1 MAKISNENV
10 TGAEPRAETFAFR
23 YSEGVPVRD
32 PFILRVGGTYYLYEG
47 LHREGVRCYTS
58 TDLEEWCGPVT
69 VFAPPANFHGTKDFF
84 WAPEVHF
91 YRGKFY
97 LFTSVFSSKTGH
109 RSISV
114 YRAESPLGPFEDIAG
129 GCVGMPQWDCIDGTL
144 FLDEEKRPWMVFV
157 HEWVCM
163 PDGNG
168 AMCAARLSDDLS
180 HMISDP
186 IPLFYALEQPQART
200 GVTDGPYLYRTE
212 RGKLI
217 MTWSN
222 YGREDYFIA
231 EAVSDSG
238 LITGPW
244 RQIGLLY
251 ERKRDG
257 AGDGGHGM
265 LFYTKEG
272 RLMIAFHSPNDHPDE
287 RLVLRELAEE
297 GDALVWKAK

>member
-10 TGAEPRAETFAFR
+10 SGAEPRAEGLAFR
-23 YSEGVPVRD
+23 TSEGAPVRD

-47 LHREGVRCYTS
+47 LHPEGVLCYTS
-58 TDLEEWCGPVT
+58 GDLEEWYGPVT
-69 VFAPPANFHGTKDFF
+69 VFRTPDGFHGTANFF

-129 GCVGMPQWDCIDGTL
+129 GCVGMPEWNCIDGTL
-144 FLDEEKRPWMVFV
+144 YLDGEGKPWMVFV
-157 HEWVCM
+157 HEWVSM

-168 AMCAARLSDDLS
+168 AMCAARLSDDLTRL
-180 HMISDP
+180 ISDP
-186 IPLFYALEQPQART
+186 VTLFYANEQPQART
-200 GVTDGPYLYRTE
+200 GVTDGPYLYRTKG
-212 RGKLI
+212 GKLV

-222 YGREDYFIA
+222 YGKEDYFIA
-231 EAVSDSG
+231 EAVSNSG
-238 LITGPW
+238 KVTGPW
-244 RQIGLLY
+244 RQAGLLY
-251 ERKRDG
+251 ERGRDG

-272 RLMIAFHSPNDHPDE
+272 RLMIAFHAPNDHPNE
-287 RLVLRELAEE
+287 RLILRELVEE
-297 GDALVWKAK
+297 ENLLVWKK